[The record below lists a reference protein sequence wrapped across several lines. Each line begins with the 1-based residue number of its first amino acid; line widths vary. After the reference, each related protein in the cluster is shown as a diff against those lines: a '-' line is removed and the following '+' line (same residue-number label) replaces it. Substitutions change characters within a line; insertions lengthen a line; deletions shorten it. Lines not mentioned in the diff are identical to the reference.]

1 MDALEFHKQHRGK
14 IGTELLT
21 PITSKEDLGLAYTPG
36 VAKVCQAIAADK
48 NLVWD
53 YTMKGRTVAV
63 VTDGTA
69 VLGLGDIGPEAAMP
83 VMEGKCLLHKYL
95 GGVDA
100 VPICLATTDPDEIVK
115 IVTALAPGF
124 GAIQLEDIAAPAC
137 FDIEKRLADTLDIPV
152 LHDDQHATAV
162 ITLAALMNAAK
173 VADKPMNT
181 LKIVI
186 SGAGAAGIAI
196 GRLLRPLVAHIIMT
210 DSRGIV
216 SSDRTDLNEAK
227 REFASDQAGDL
238 AVAVAGADVFIGVS
252 KGGILTAEHVA
263 TMAPNA
269 IVFAMANPEPEIL
282 PTDAK
287 KGGAMIIGT
296 GRSDFPN
303 QINNSLSFP
312 GLFRGAL
319 DVRAS
324 RFTEGM
330 KHAAARAIAD
340 SVPTPTAELIVPDP
354 LDRSVSERVAAAV
367 GAAVRADG
375 VARVSS

>member
-1 MDALEFHKQHRGK
+1 MDALEFHRQHRGK

-36 VAKVCQAIAADK
+36 VATVCQAIAADK
-48 NLVWD
+48 NAVWD

-69 VLGLGDIGPEAAMP
+69 VLGLGDIGPEAALP

-100 VPICLATTDPDEIVK
+100 VPICLATKDPDEIVK

-137 FDIEKRLADTLDIPV
+137 FDIEKRLASTLDIPV

-173 VADKPMNT
+173 VVSKPMNT
-181 LKIVI
+181 LKVVI

-196 GRLLRPLVAHIIMT
+196 ARLLRPLVGHITMT

-216 SSDRTDLNEAK
+216 SSDRTDLNDAK
-227 REFASDQAGDL
+227 REFASNQAGDL
-238 AVAVAGADVFIGVS
+238 AIAVTGADVFIGVS

-263 TMAPNA
+263 TMDTKA
-269 IVFAMANPEPEIL
+269 IVFAMANPDPEIL
-282 PTDAK
+282 PADALA
-287 KGGAMIIGT
+287 GGAIVVGT

-319 DVRAS
+319 DSRAS

-330 KHAAARAIAD
+330 KHAAAQAIAD
-340 SVPTPTAELIVPDP
+340 SVPNPTVEEIVPDP
-354 LDRSVSERVAAAV
+354 LDRSVSQRVAAAV
-367 GAAVRADG
+367 ATAARTDN
-375 VARVSS
+375 VART